1 MTRNLCLVRVHAFV
15 PREISLLSG
24 QNLSLRFS
32 TSSVQ
37 SVQENVENPQETARR
52 QASTNASWSSE
63 SSIAGWPHAENSPA
77 AINSSLKLDLT
88 LRRGLRCWS
97 AIWGFALPKRTL
109 GFGLGRPLLSLSS
122 KRLGLVCDGGQAVP
136 SKSSRL
142 PRSGAPAGPRTC
154 RAGLRH
160 SQRSLPPFTDASG
173 PRSPTRFWELS
184 GSVRAGL
191 DRATLPFSSYQ
202 SIAELPRPTQ
212 SQIAGQTLA
221 RSALPTCPASSG
233 VARWPQVANRAQK
246 TEASCSAS
254 NRTAR
259 HAHDRWEFLRRI
271 DHFRAYRKY
280 QQLDLPTTTGSVEA
294 MNRRVRDLMRQTRNI
309 KSPQALHLWATA
321 LIRTRI
327 VNFSA
332 RAATGRT
339 SFTSRALPGRAG
351 S

>member
-1 MTRNLCLVRVHAFV
+1 MTHRFKVQRSMFGSNNTIWLKAKRNLPVFLDTLTRNLCLVRVHAFV

-63 SSIAGWPHAENSPA
+63 SSIAGWPHAENSRATLWTYSSSFDSAFSSRPA
-77 AINSSLKLDLT
+77 ILRIAIS
-88 LRRGLRCWS
+88 
-97 AIWGFALPKRTL
+97 GFALAKRTL

-142 PRSGAPAGPRTC
+142 PRSGAPAGPREH
-154 RAGLRH
+154 AGLVSGIHNDPCLH
-160 SQRSLPPFTDASG
+160 SQTHPGLGLRRDFGNYPARYG
-173 PRSPTRFWELS
+173 P
-184 GSVRAGL
+184 GL

-221 RSALPTCPASSG
+221 RCALPTCPASSG

-259 HAHDRWEFLRRI
+259 HAHDRS
-271 DHFRAYRKY
+271 
-280 QQLDLPTTTGSVEA
+280 GVS
-294 MNRRVRDLMRQTRNI
+294 QTDRPFQSLSKI
-309 KSPQALHLWATA
+309 S
-321 LIRTRI
+321 RTR
-327 VNFSA
+327 SA
-332 RAATGRT
+332 NYYGQRR
-339 SFTSRALPGRAG
+339 SNESQ
-351 S
+351 SS